1 MVIKTKAFGEIEV
14 SEKQKIYFK
23 DGILGF
29 EDIHNFFLL
38 DTEEGSPFFWFQALE
53 EPEIAFIIIDPRFVE
68 QDYKLNIDDKELE
81 EIGIKNQDELL
92 IFSIVTIYQ
101 KPEDITVNLL
111 GPIIIN
117 KNNHHAKQV
126 INQNDEYLIKH
137 PLLKKGGKNANT

>member
-1 MVIKTKAFGEIEV
+1 MIIKSKAFGEIEV
-14 SEKQKIYFK
+14 NEKQKIYFK

-29 EDIHNFFLL
+29 EEIHNFFLL

-53 EPEIAFIIIDPRFVE
+53 EPDIAFVIIDPRFVE
-68 QDYKLNIDDKELE
+68 QDYKLDISDKELE
-81 EIGIKNQDELL
+81 EIKIKDQEELL

-117 KNNHHAKQV
+117 KTNHMAKQV
-126 INQNDEYLIKH
+126 INQNDTYLIKH
-137 PLLKKGGKNANT
+137 PLLKKGGNNANT